1 MTKETQSTESAQF
14 NRVDKIEINVGS
26 LNLWLVLGVMVLVI
40 YLLGKV
46 NSLERKL
53 GSIPV
58 QQK

>member
-40 YLLGKV
+40 YLLGKL
-46 NSLERKL
+46 NSLERNL